1 MHSPGSDSEEESSA
15 HGAESWRAYG
25 WAAWDGITV
34 LLILNSLSFLFKGQE
49 QDFKST
55 EVFL

>member
-1 MHSPGSDSEEESSA
+1 MLMEQ
-15 HGAESWRAYG
+15 SWRAYR